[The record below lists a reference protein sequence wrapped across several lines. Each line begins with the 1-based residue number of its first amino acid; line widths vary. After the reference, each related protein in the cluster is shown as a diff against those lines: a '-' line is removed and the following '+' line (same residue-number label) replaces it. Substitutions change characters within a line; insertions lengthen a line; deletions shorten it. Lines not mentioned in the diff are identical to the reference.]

1 MVHDEEAEIS
11 IRLDTL
17 IANSQRG
24 RSTIGQ
30 LGSPESLPNAAGDAA
45 EGLSDSHQAADA
57 GTLILLPP
65 IFCHNPLTVANIL
78 FGHVQFVYTCARV

>member
-17 IANSQRG
+17 IANSQRS

-30 LGSPESLPNAAGDAA
+30 LDSSESLPNAAADAA
-45 EGLSDSHQAADA
+45 EGLIDSHQAADA
-57 GTLILLPP
+57 GMLL
-65 IFCHNPLTVANIL
+65 L
-78 FGHVQFVYTCARV
+78 FHLSLP